1 MKSIIT
7 YRILALLL
15 GFTGAHN
22 FYFQYRRRALVELAI
37 SVLSCGFF
45 IPIAWVIALYDIAT
59 IAHEN
64 MSARTQNGKTTLQ
77 NILLNEKGY
86 AAESVVQLADALIQ
100 GGVDVSVRSTE
111 QETALHLIARNAG
124 GLPGDACE
132 HIMRALL
139 NAGADPGALNAG
151 KKTVLQLVLRNEGNL
166 PSIVCER
173 LARAILRINGGNLHV
188 QTVSLTQKIRNAI
201 QSKTKAASAA
211 SPLAFESTEPDSAPL
226 WLLLKNE
233 GKLSGEVVRR
243 LVRLLLQT
251 GAAPNLLNSK
261 GERPLQYLAK
271 DPEHIC
277 SYISRDLTHYLI
289 EFGADTHMGDKSGNT
304 PLHLAAAKGNY
315 PVVEALLKDGASPS
329 AENNKKQKPIEVT
342 ESYMVKSIFAS
353 MPKSPNPA
361 KA

>member
-1 MKSIIT
+1 MKSIVV
-7 YRILALLL
+7 YRILALVL

-22 FYFQYRRRALVELAI
+22 FYFQYKKRALTELAI

-59 IAHEN
+59 IDHEN
-64 MSARTQNGKTTLQ
+64 MSARTKNGKTPLQ
-77 NILLNEKGY
+77 NILLNENKY
-86 AAESVVQLADALIQ
+86 AAEDVVQLADALIQ
-100 GGVDVSVRSTE
+100 GGVDVDVRSTE

-139 NAGADPGALNAG
+139 NAGADSGALNAD
-151 KKTVLQLVLRNEGNL
+151 KKTALQLVLRNEGNL

-173 LARAILRINGGNLHV
+173 LTRALLQTNRGNMRA
-188 QTVSLTQKIRNAI
+188 QTVSLTQKIRKAI
-201 QSKTKAASAA
+201 RSKAKTASAA
-211 SPLAFESTEPDSAPL
+211 SPLAFEPTEPESAPL

-251 GAAPNLLNSK
+251 GAAPDLLNSK

-271 DPEHIC
+271 EPEHIC

-289 EFGADTHMGDKSGNT
+289 EFGSDTRMRDKNGNT

-315 PVVEALLKDGASPS
+315 TVVEALLKAGASSS

-353 MPKSPNPA
+353 MTKTPNPA